1 MQTLH
6 KLAMAA
12 IGAALFT
19 GCASLAREPVSPEA
33 PAAQAEPPARP
44 GAPKDQEAAPKIVSL
59 PYRVDLTYSPAARDR
74 LGALAARL
82 GVSADYYG
90 APKDPAAANLDP
102 ELGIWLGGEMEVLRD
117 ARTSVTMR
125 GEIDASRAAREV
137 AGDVRVRVLAFPVQS
152 PLAAN
157 EVTCETFDDVLA
169 LTMETGA
176 VIHCTLQ
183 GN

>member
-1 MQTLH
+1 MQTLRI
-6 KLAMAA
+6 LAIAA
-12 IGAALFT
+12 IGAGLPA
-19 GCASLAREPVSPEA
+19 GCAQLAREQA

-44 GAPKDQEAAPKIVSL
+44 GALKDPEAAPKIVSL
-59 PYRVDLTYSPAARDR
+59 PYRVDLTYSQGARDR
-74 LGALAARL
+74 LGETAARM

-90 APKDPAAANLDP
+90 VPKDPAAANLDP
-102 ELGIWLGGEMEVLRD
+102 ELGIWLGGEMSVLRD

-137 AGDVRVRVLAFPVQS
+137 AGDVRVRVIAFPVQS
-152 PLAAN
+152 PPAAN

-176 VIHCTLQ
+176 VIQCTLQ
-183 GN
+183 GR